1 MQASDEFGRKF
12 DSGRYIR
19 CQNVSEYLDG
29 TQEFELFTKHVSGGW
44 DFVSD
49 EQKKQNE
56 AAANAGEGEVISEF
70 SVSEGKKVRFRTT
83 IGYKTA
89 VIVVNA

>member
-1 MQASDEFGRKF
+1 MQTSCEYERKF

-19 CQNVSEYLDG
+19 CQNVSEYLDSA
-29 TQEFELFTKHVSGGW
+29 QELEFFKKHISGGW
-44 DFVSD
+44 DFVSV

-56 AAANAGEGEVISEF
+56 AAAQAGEGQVISEF
-70 SVSEGKKVRFRTT
+70 SVHEGKKIRFRTT